1 MIKDRQ
7 KEILMAFDGITTNC
21 IMQELKQMLVGQ
33 RISKIAQPE
42 REELLF
48 TFKGV
53 TTKNNR
59 LLISANAS
67 LPFLYMTQT
76 NKTSPMTAPN
86 FCMLLRKYIGNGRI
100 TDVTQ
105 PSMERV
111 ICFTIEHLDEMGDP
125 AVKYLY
131 VEIMGKHSN
140 IIFCDDKHMIID
152 SIKHV
157 SGQMSSIREVLPGRS
172 YFIPAQ
178 EGRINPWDITQEQF
192 TDMILNKPCSITKA
206 IYTTL
211 IGFSPVIATEI
222 AYRAGL
228 DADLSTAALF
238 QEDAIR
244 LYEQIKTILQALN
257 QQAFSYH
264 IYYDPITGAPK
275 EFSPLPLSIY
285 SDMECREYDSM
296 SEVLESFY
304 AERNKHTVIH
314 QKSTDLRKI
323 VSVHLERD
331 RKKYQLQKK
340 QLADT
345 EKKDKYRIYGEM
357 LHTYGYSATP
367 GAKSMEVTNYY
378 TNEPLTIPLD
388 PTLDAMDNAK
398 KYFDKYAKLKRTS
411 DALSSYIVETEN
423 EIHHLESIE
432 TSLAIAETEGDLAA
446 IKEELQ
452 EFGFIKKHYGK
463 KKNRIPKS
471 QPLHF
476 IDDNGFHIYV
486 GKNNYQNDQLTFK
499 FATGND
505 WWFHAKQMTGSHVI
519 VKAENQ
525 ELPDSTYEYAA
536 ALAAY
541 YSSGREN
548 EKVEIDYLQKK
559 NVKKPNGSAPGFV
572 VYYTNYSLVA
582 TPSLAHVTLISDK

>member
-1 MIKDRQ
+1 
-7 KEILMAFDGITTNC
+7 MAFDGITTNC
-21 IMQELKQMLVGQ
+21 IMQELNHLLAGQ

-48 TFKGV
+48 TFKALNEGS
-53 TTKNNR
+53 NR

-67 LPFLYMTQT
+67 LPFLYMTKE
-76 NKTSPMTAPN
+76 NKTSPLNAPN

-100 TDVTQ
+100 SAISQ

-111 ICFTIEHLDEMGDP
+111 LCFTIEHMDEMGDP

-140 IIFCDDKHMIID
+140 IIFCDKDGQIID

-157 SGQMSSIREVLPGRS
+157 SGQMSSIREVLPGRP

-178 EGRINPWDITQEQF
+178 QDRFDPWQIAKEQF
-192 TDMILNKPCSITKA
+192 VEQILKKPCSVAKA
-206 IYTTL
+206 IYTSL
-211 IGFSPVIATEI
+211 VGFSPIIATEL
-222 AYRAGL
+222 AYRSGL
-228 DADLSTAALF
+228 DADDSTAALT
-238 QEDAIR
+238 QADVER
-244 LYEQIKTILQALN
+244 LYDVFRSLLQDLSDGN
-257 QQAFSYH
+257 FSYG
-264 IYYDPITGAPK
+264 IYYDPVTGAPK
-275 EFSPLPLSIY
+275 EFAPIPLTIY
-285 SDMECREYDSM
+285 SNMEYKTFSSI
-296 SEVLESFY
+296 SEVLEAFY
-304 AERNKHTVIH
+304 AQRNKHTVIH

-323 VSVHLERD
+323 VSIHLERD
-331 RKKYQLQKK
+331 RKKYLLQKK

-357 LHTYGYSATP
+357 LHTYGYAASP
-367 GAKSMEVTNYY
+367 GDKSIEVTNYY
-378 TNEPLTIPLD
+378 TNEPFVIPLD
-388 PTLDAMDNAK
+388 PTLDAMENAK
-398 KYFDKYAKLKRTS
+398 KYFDKYAKLKRTGN
-411 DALSSYIVETEN
+411 ALSSYILETEN
-423 EIHHLESIE
+423 EIKHLESIE
-432 TSLAIAETEGDLAA
+432 TSLSIAETEGDLAA

-452 EFGFIKKHYGK
+452 EYGFIKKHSGK
-463 KKNRIPKS
+463 KTNRISKS

-476 IDDNGFHIYV
+476 VDDNGFHIYV

-519 VKAENQ
+519 VKSENK

-541 YSSGREN
+541 YSSGRDN

-582 TPSLAHVTLISDK
+582 TPSLAHVTLVSDK

>member
-1 MIKDRQ
+1 
-7 KEILMAFDGITTNC
+7 MAFDGITTNC
-21 IMQELKQMLVGQ
+21 IMQELNHLLAGQ

-48 TFKGV
+48 TFKALNEGS
-53 TTKNNR
+53 NR

-67 LPFLYMTQT
+67 LPFLYMTKE
-76 NKTSPMTAPN
+76 NKTSPLNAPN

-100 TDVTQ
+100 SAISQ

-111 ICFTIEHLDEMGDP
+111 LCFTIEHLDEMGDP

-140 IIFCDDKHMIID
+140 IIFCDKDGQIID

-157 SGQMSSIREVLPGRS
+157 SGQMSSIREVLPGRP

-178 EGRINPWDITQEQF
+178 QDRFDPWQIAKEQF
-192 TDMILNKPCSITKA
+192 VEQILKKPCSVTKA
-206 IYTTL
+206 IYTSL
-211 IGFSPVIATEI
+211 VGFSPIIATEL
-222 AYRAGL
+222 AYRSGL
-228 DADLSTAALF
+228 DADDSTAALT
-238 QEDAIR
+238 QADVER
-244 LYEQIKTILQALN
+244 LYDVFRSLLQDLSDGN
-257 QQAFSYH
+257 FSYG
-264 IYYDPITGAPK
+264 IYYDPVTGAPK
-275 EFSPLPLSIY
+275 EFAPIPLTIY
-285 SDMECREYDSM
+285 SDMEYKKFSSI
-296 SEVLESFY
+296 SEVLEAFY
-304 AERNKHTVIH
+304 AQRNKHTVIH

-323 VSVHLERD
+323 VSIHLERD
-331 RKKYQLQKK
+331 RKKYLLQKK

-357 LHTYGYSATP
+357 LHTYGYAASP
-367 GAKSMEVTNYY
+367 GDKSIEVTNYY
-378 TNEPLTIPLD
+378 TNEPFVIPLD
-388 PTLDAMDNAK
+388 PTLDAMENAK
-398 KYFDKYAKLKRTS
+398 KYFDKYAKLKRTGN
-411 DALSSYIVETEN
+411 ALSSYILETEN
-423 EIHHLESIE
+423 EIKHLESIE
-432 TSLAIAETEGDLAA
+432 TSLSIAETEGDLAA

-452 EFGFIKKHYGK
+452 EYGFIKKHSGK
-463 KKNRIPKS
+463 KTNRISKS

-476 IDDNGFHIYV
+476 VDDNGFHIYV

-519 VKAENQ
+519 VKSENK

-541 YSSGREN
+541 YSSGRDN

-582 TPSLAHVTLISDK
+582 TPSLAHVTLVSDK

>member
-1 MIKDRQ
+1 
-7 KEILMAFDGITTNC
+7 MAFDGITTNC
-21 IMQELKQMLVGQ
+21 IMQELNHLLAGQ

-48 TFKGV
+48 TFKAVNEGS
-53 TTKNNR
+53 NR

-67 LPFLYMTQT
+67 LPFLYMTKE
-76 NKTSPMTAPN
+76 NKTSPLNAPN

-100 TDVTQ
+100 SAISQ

-111 ICFTIEHLDEMGDP
+111 LCFTIEHLDEMGDP

-140 IIFCDDKHMIID
+140 IIFCDKDGQIID
-152 SIKHV
+152 SVKHV
-157 SGQMSSIREVLPGRS
+157 SGQMSSIREVLPGRP

-178 EGRINPWDITQEQF
+178 QDRFDPWQIAKEQF
-192 TDMILNKPCSITKA
+192 VEQILKKPCSVAKA
-206 IYTTL
+206 IYTSL
-211 IGFSPVIATEI
+211 VGFSPIIATEL
-222 AYRAGL
+222 AYRSGL
-228 DADLSTAALF
+228 DADDSTAALT
-238 QEDAIR
+238 QADVER
-244 LYEQIKTILQALN
+244 LYDVFRSLLQDLSDGN
-257 QQAFSYH
+257 FSYG
-264 IYYDPITGAPK
+264 IYYDPVTGAPK
-275 EFSPLPLSIY
+275 EFAPIPLTIY
-285 SDMECREYDSM
+285 SDMEYKTFSSI
-296 SEVLESFY
+296 SEVLEAFY
-304 AERNKHTVIH
+304 AQRNKHTVIH

-323 VSVHLERD
+323 VSIHLERD
-331 RKKYQLQKK
+331 RKKYLLQKK

-357 LHTYGYSATP
+357 LHTYGYAASP
-367 GAKSMEVTNYY
+367 GDKSIEVTNYY
-378 TNEPLTIPLD
+378 TNEPFVIPLD
-388 PTLDAMDNAK
+388 PTLDAMENAK
-398 KYFDKYAKLKRTS
+398 KYFDKYAKLKRTGN
-411 DALSSYIVETEN
+411 ALSSYILETEN
-423 EIHHLESIE
+423 EIKHLESIE
-432 TSLAIAETEGDLAA
+432 TSLSIAETEGDLAA

-452 EFGFIKKHYGK
+452 EYGFIKKHSGK
-463 KKNRIPKS
+463 KTNRISKS

-476 IDDNGFHIYV
+476 VDDNGFHIYV

-519 VKAENQ
+519 VKSENK

-541 YSSGREN
+541 YSSGRDN

-582 TPSLAHVTLISDK
+582 TPSLAHVTLVSDK

>member
-1 MIKDRQ
+1 
-7 KEILMAFDGITTNC
+7 MAFDGITTNC
-21 IMQELKQMLVGQ
+21 IMLELNHLLAGQ

-48 TFKGV
+48 TFKALNEGS
-53 TTKNNR
+53 NR

-67 LPFLYMTQT
+67 LPFLYMTKE
-76 NKTSPMTAPN
+76 NKTSPLNAPN

-100 TDVTQ
+100 SAISQ

-111 ICFTIEHLDEMGDP
+111 LCFTIEHLDEMGDP

-140 IIFCDDKHMIID
+140 IIFCDKDGQIID

-157 SGQMSSIREVLPGRS
+157 SGQMSSIREVLPGRP

-178 EGRINPWDITQEQF
+178 QDRFDPWQIAKEQF
-192 TDMILNKPCSITKA
+192 VEQILKKPCSVAKA
-206 IYTTL
+206 IYTSL
-211 IGFSPVIATEI
+211 VGFSPIIATEL
-222 AYRAGL
+222 AYRSGL
-228 DADLSTAALF
+228 DADDSTAALT
-238 QEDAIR
+238 QADVER
-244 LYEQIKTILQALN
+244 LYDVFRSLLQDLSDGN
-257 QQAFSYH
+257 FSYG
-264 IYYDPITGAPK
+264 IYYDPVTGAPK
-275 EFSPLPLSIY
+275 EFAPIPLTIY
-285 SDMECREYDSM
+285 SDMEYKTFSSI
-296 SEVLESFY
+296 SEVLEAFY
-304 AERNKHTVIH
+304 AQRNKHTVIH

-323 VSVHLERD
+323 VSIHLERD
-331 RKKYQLQKK
+331 RKKYLLQKK

-357 LHTYGYSATP
+357 LHTYGYAASP
-367 GAKSMEVTNYY
+367 GDKSIEVTNYY
-378 TNEPLTIPLD
+378 TNEPFVIPLD
-388 PTLDAMDNAK
+388 PTLDAMENAK
-398 KYFDKYAKLKRTS
+398 KYFDKYAKLKRTGN
-411 DALSSYIVETEN
+411 ALSSYILETEN
-423 EIHHLESIE
+423 EIKHLESIE
-432 TSLAIAETEGDLAA
+432 TSLSIAETEGDLAA

-452 EFGFIKKHYGK
+452 EYGFIKKHSGK
-463 KKNRIPKS
+463 KTNRISKS

-476 IDDNGFHIYV
+476 VDDNGFHIYV

-505 WWFHAKQMTGSHVI
+505 WWFHVKQMTGSHVI
-519 VKAENQ
+519 VKSENK

-541 YSSGREN
+541 YSSGRDN

-582 TPSLAHVTLISDK
+582 TPSLAHVTLVSDK

>member
-1 MIKDRQ
+1 
-7 KEILMAFDGITTNC
+7 MAFDGITTNC
-21 IMQELKQMLVGQ
+21 IMQELNHLLAGQ

-48 TFKGV
+48 TFKALNEGS
-53 TTKNNR
+53 NR

-67 LPFLYMTQT
+67 LPFLYMTKE
-76 NKTSPMTAPN
+76 NKTSPLNAPN

-100 TDVTQ
+100 SAISQ

-111 ICFTIEHLDEMGDP
+111 LCFTIEHLDEMGDP

-140 IIFCDDKHMIID
+140 IIFCDKDGQIID

-157 SGQMSSIREVLPGRS
+157 SGQMSSIREVLPGRP

-178 EGRINPWDITQEQF
+178 QDRFDPWQIAKEQF
-192 TDMILNKPCSITKA
+192 VEQILKKPCSVAKA
-206 IYTTL
+206 IYTSL
-211 IGFSPVIATEI
+211 VGFSPIIATEL
-222 AYRAGL
+222 AYRSGL
-228 DADLSTAALF
+228 DADDSTAALT
-238 QEDAIR
+238 QADVER
-244 LYEQIKTILQALN
+244 LYDVFRSLLQDLSDGN
-257 QQAFSYH
+257 FSYG
-264 IYYDPITGAPK
+264 IYYDPVTGAPK
-275 EFSPLPLSIY
+275 EFAPIPLTIY
-285 SDMECREYDSM
+285 SDMEYKKFSSI
-296 SEVLESFY
+296 SEVLEAFY
-304 AERNKHTVIH
+304 AQRNKHTVIH

-323 VSVHLERD
+323 VSIHLERD
-331 RKKYQLQKK
+331 RKKYLLQKK

-357 LHTYGYSATP
+357 LHTYGYAASP
-367 GAKSMEVTNYY
+367 GDKSIEVTNYY
-378 TNEPLTIPLD
+378 TNEPFVIPLD
-388 PTLDAMDNAK
+388 PTLDAMENAK
-398 KYFDKYAKLKRTS
+398 KYFDKYAKLKRTGN
-411 DALSSYIVETEN
+411 ALSSYILETEN
-423 EIHHLESIE
+423 EIKHLESIE
-432 TSLAIAETEGDLAA
+432 TSLSIAETEGDLAA

-452 EFGFIKKHYGK
+452 EYGFIKKHSGK
-463 KKNRIPKS
+463 KTNRISKS

-476 IDDNGFHIYV
+476 VDDNGFHIYV

-519 VKAENQ
+519 VKSENK

-541 YSSGREN
+541 YSSGRDN

-582 TPSLAHVTLISDK
+582 TPSLAHVTLVSDK

>member
-1 MIKDRQ
+1 
-7 KEILMAFDGITTNC
+7 MALDGFTVAAIVR
-21 IMQELKQMLVGQ
+21 ELKHTIENG

-48 TFKGV
+48 TFKALNEGS
-53 TTKNNR
+53 NR

-67 LPFLYMTQT
+67 LPFLYMTKE
-76 NKTSPMTAPN
+76 NKTSPLNAPN

-100 TDVTQ
+100 SAISQ

-111 ICFTIEHLDEMGDP
+111 LCFTIEHLDEMGDP

-140 IIFCDDKHMIID
+140 IIFCDKDGQIID

-157 SGQMSSIREVLPGRS
+157 SGQMSSIREVLPGRP

-178 EGRINPWDITQEQF
+178 QDRFDPWQIAKEQF
-192 TDMILNKPCSITKA
+192 VEQILKKPCSVAKA
-206 IYTTL
+206 IYTSL
-211 IGFSPVIATEI
+211 VGFSPIIATEL
-222 AYRAGL
+222 AYRSGL
-228 DADLSTAALF
+228 DADDSTAALT
-238 QEDAIR
+238 QADVER
-244 LYEQIKTILQALN
+244 LYDVFRSLLQDLSDGN
-257 QQAFSYH
+257 FSYG
-264 IYYDPITGAPK
+264 IYYDPVTGAPK
-275 EFSPLPLSIY
+275 EFAPIPLTIY
-285 SDMECREYDSM
+285 SDMEYKTFSSI
-296 SEVLESFY
+296 SEVLEAFY
-304 AERNKHTVIH
+304 AQRNKHTVIH

-323 VSVHLERD
+323 VSIHLERD
-331 RKKYQLQKK
+331 RKKYLLQKK

-357 LHTYGYSATP
+357 LHTYGYAASP
-367 GAKSMEVTNYY
+367 GDKSIEVTNYY
-378 TNEPLTIPLD
+378 TNEPFVIPLD
-388 PTLDAMDNAK
+388 PTLDAMENAK
-398 KYFDKYAKLKRTS
+398 KYFDKYAKLKRTGN
-411 DALSSYIVETEN
+411 ALSSYILETEN
-423 EIHHLESIE
+423 EIKHLESIE
-432 TSLAIAETEGDLAA
+432 TSLSIAETEGDLAA

-452 EFGFIKKHYGK
+452 EYGFIKKHSGK
-463 KKNRIPKS
+463 KTNRISKS

-476 IDDNGFHIYV
+476 VDDNGFHIYV

-519 VKAENQ
+519 VKSENK

-541 YSSGREN
+541 YSSGRDN

-582 TPSLAHVTLISDK
+582 TPSLAHVTLVSDK

>member
-1 MIKDRQ
+1 
-7 KEILMAFDGITTNC
+7 MAFDGITTNC
-21 IMQELKQMLVGQ
+21 IMQELNHLLAGQ

-48 TFKGV
+48 TFKALNEGS
-53 TTKNNR
+53 NR

-67 LPFLYMTQT
+67 LPFLYMTKE
-76 NKTSPMTAPN
+76 NKTSPLNAPN

-100 TDVTQ
+100 SAISQ

-111 ICFTIEHLDEMGDP
+111 LCFTIEHLDEMGDP

-140 IIFCDDKHMIID
+140 IIFCDKDGQIID

-157 SGQMSSIREVLPGRS
+157 SGQMSSIREVLPGRP

-178 EGRINPWDITQEQF
+178 QDRFDPWQIAKEQF
-192 TDMILNKPCSITKA
+192 VEQILKKPCSVTKA
-206 IYTTL
+206 IYTSL
-211 IGFSPVIATEI
+211 VGFSPIIATEL
-222 AYRAGL
+222 AYRSGL
-228 DADLSTAALF
+228 DADDSTAALA
-238 QEDAIR
+238 QADVER
-244 LYEQIKTILQALN
+244 LYDVFRSLLQDLSDGN
-257 QQAFSYH
+257 FSYG
-264 IYYDPITGAPK
+264 IYYDPVTGAPK
-275 EFSPLPLSIY
+275 EFAPIPLTIY
-285 SDMECREYDSM
+285 SDMEYKTFSSI
-296 SEVLESFY
+296 SEVLEAFY
-304 AERNKHTVIH
+304 AQRNKHTVIH

-323 VSVHLERD
+323 VSIHLERD
-331 RKKYQLQKK
+331 RKKYLLQKK

-357 LHTYGYSATP
+357 LHTYGYAASP
-367 GAKSMEVTNYY
+367 GDKSIEVTNYY
-378 TNEPLTIPLD
+378 TNKPFVIPLD
-388 PTLDAMDNAK
+388 PTLDAMENAK
-398 KYFDKYAKLKRTS
+398 KYFDKYAKLKRTG
-411 DALSSYIVETEN
+411 DALSSYILETEN
-423 EIHHLESIE
+423 EIKHLESIE
-432 TSLAIAETEGDLAA
+432 TSLSIAETEGDLAA

-452 EFGFIKKHYGK
+452 EYGFIKKHSGK
-463 KKNRIPKS
+463 KTNRISKS

-476 IDDNGFHIYV
+476 VDDNGFHIYV

-519 VKAENQ
+519 VKSENK

-541 YSSGREN
+541 YSSGKDN

-582 TPSLAHVTLISDK
+582 TPSLAHVTLVSDK

>member
-1 MIKDRQ
+1 
-7 KEILMAFDGITTNC
+7 MAFDGITTNC
-21 IMQELKQMLVGQ
+21 IMQELNHLLAGQ

-48 TFKGV
+48 TFKALNEGS
-53 TTKNNR
+53 NR

-67 LPFLYMTQT
+67 LPFLYMTKE
-76 NKTSPMTAPN
+76 NKTSPLNAPN

-100 TDVTQ
+100 SAISQ

-111 ICFTIEHLDEMGDP
+111 LCFTIEHLDEMGDP

-140 IIFCDDKHMIID
+140 IIFCDKDGQIID

-157 SGQMSSIREVLPGRS
+157 SGQMSSIREVLPGRP

-178 EGRINPWDITQEQF
+178 QDRFDPWQIAKEQF
-192 TDMILNKPCSITKA
+192 VEQILKKPCSVAKA
-206 IYTTL
+206 IYTSL
-211 IGFSPVIATEI
+211 VGFSPIIATEL
-222 AYRAGL
+222 AYRSGL
-228 DADLSTAALF
+228 DADDSTAALT
-238 QEDAIR
+238 QADVER
-244 LYEQIKTILQALN
+244 LYDVFRSLLQDLSDGN
-257 QQAFSYH
+257 FSYG
-264 IYYDPITGAPK
+264 IYYDPVTGAPK
-275 EFSPLPLSIY
+275 EFAPIPLTIY
-285 SDMECREYDSM
+285 SDMEYKTFSSI
-296 SEVLESFY
+296 SEVLEAFY
-304 AERNKHTVIH
+304 AQRNKHTVIH

-323 VSVHLERD
+323 VSIHLERD
-331 RKKYQLQKK
+331 RKKYLLQKK

-357 LHTYGYSATP
+357 LHTYGYAASP
-367 GAKSMEVTNYY
+367 GDKSIEVTNYY
-378 TNEPLTIPLD
+378 TNEPFVIPLD
-388 PTLDAMDNAK
+388 PTLDAMENAK
-398 KYFDKYAKLKRTS
+398 KYFDKYAKLKRTGN
-411 DALSSYIVETEN
+411 ALSSYILETEN
-423 EIHHLESIE
+423 EIKHLESIE
-432 TSLAIAETEGDLAA
+432 TSLSIAETEGDLAA

-452 EFGFIKKHYGK
+452 EYGFIKKHSGK
-463 KKNRIPKS
+463 KTNRISKS

-476 IDDNGFHIYV
+476 VDDNGFHIYV

-519 VKAENQ
+519 VKSENK

-541 YSSGREN
+541 YSSGRDN

-572 VYYTNYSLVA
+572 VYYTN
-582 TPSLAHVTLISDK
+582 

>member
-1 MIKDRQ
+1 
-7 KEILMAFDGITTNC
+7 MAFDGITTNC
-21 IMQELKQMLVGQ
+21 IMQELNHLLAGQ

-48 TFKGV
+48 TFKALNEGS
-53 TTKNNR
+53 NR

-67 LPFLYMTQT
+67 LPFLYMTKE
-76 NKTSPMTAPN
+76 NKTSPLNAPN

-100 TDVTQ
+100 SAISQ

-111 ICFTIEHLDEMGDP
+111 LCFTIEHLDEMGDP

-140 IIFCDDKHMIID
+140 IIFCDKDGQIID

-157 SGQMSSIREVLPGRS
+157 SGQMSSIREVLPGRP

-178 EGRINPWDITQEQF
+178 QDRFDPWQIAKEQF
-192 TDMILNKPCSITKA
+192 VEQILKKPCSVTKA
-206 IYTTL
+206 IYTSL
-211 IGFSPVIATEI
+211 VGFSPIIATEL
-222 AYRAGL
+222 AYRSGL
-228 DADLSTAALF
+228 DADDSTAALA
-238 QEDAIR
+238 QADVER
-244 LYEQIKTILQALN
+244 LYDVFRSLLQDLSDGN
-257 QQAFSYH
+257 FSYG
-264 IYYDPITGAPK
+264 IYYDPVTGAPK
-275 EFSPLPLSIY
+275 EFAPIPLTIY
-285 SDMECREYDSM
+285 SDMEYKTFSSM
-296 SEVLESFY
+296 SEVLEAFY
-304 AERNKHTVIH
+304 AQRNKHTVIH

-323 VSVHLERD
+323 VSIHLERD
-331 RKKYQLQKK
+331 RKKYLLQKK

-357 LHTYGYSATP
+357 LHTYGYAASP
-367 GAKSMEVTNYY
+367 GDKSIEVTNYY
-378 TNEPLTIPLD
+378 TNKPFVIPLD
-388 PTLDAMDNAK
+388 PTLDAMENAK
-398 KYFDKYAKLKRTS
+398 KYFDKYAKLKRTG
-411 DALSSYIVETEN
+411 DALSSYILETEN
-423 EIHHLESIE
+423 EIKHLESIE
-432 TSLAIAETEGDLAA
+432 TSLSIAETEGDLAA

-452 EFGFIKKHYGK
+452 EYGFIKKHSGK
-463 KKNRIPKS
+463 KTNRISKS

-476 IDDNGFHIYV
+476 VDDNGFHIYV

-519 VKAENQ
+519 VKSENK

-541 YSSGREN
+541 YSSGKDN

-582 TPSLAHVTLISDK
+582 TPSLAHVTLVSDK

>member
-1 MIKDRQ
+1 
-7 KEILMAFDGITTNC
+7 MAFDGITTNC
-21 IMQELKQMLVGQ
+21 IMQELNHLLAGQ

-48 TFKGV
+48 TFKALNEGS
-53 TTKNNR
+53 NR

-67 LPFLYMTQT
+67 LPFLYMTKE
-76 NKTSPMTAPN
+76 NKTSPLNAPN

-100 TDVTQ
+100 SAISQ

-111 ICFTIEHLDEMGDP
+111 LCFTIEHLDEMGDP

-140 IIFCDDKHMIID
+140 IIFCDKDGQIID

-157 SGQMSSIREVLPGRS
+157 SGQMSSIREVLPGRP

-178 EGRINPWDITQEQF
+178 QDRFDPWQIAKEQF
-192 TDMILNKPCSITKA
+192 VEQILKKPCSVAKA
-206 IYTTL
+206 IYTSL
-211 IGFSPVIATEI
+211 VGFSPIIATEL
-222 AYRAGL
+222 AYRSGL
-228 DADLSTAALF
+228 DADDSTAALT
-238 QEDAIR
+238 QADVER
-244 LYEQIKTILQALN
+244 LYDVFRSLLQDLSDGN
-257 QQAFSYH
+257 FSYG
-264 IYYDPITGAPK
+264 IYYDPVTGAPK
-275 EFSPLPLSIY
+275 EFAPIPLTIY
-285 SDMECREYDSM
+285 SDMEYKTFSSI
-296 SEVLESFY
+296 SEVLEAFY
-304 AERNKHTVIH
+304 AQRNKHTVIH

-323 VSVHLERD
+323 VSIHLERD
-331 RKKYQLQKK
+331 RKKYLLQKK

-357 LHTYGYSATP
+357 LHTYGYAASP
-367 GAKSMEVTNYY
+367 GDKSIEVTNYY
-378 TNEPLTIPLD
+378 TNEPFVIPLD
-388 PTLDAMDNAK
+388 PTLDAMENAK
-398 KYFDKYAKLKRTS
+398 KYFDKYAKLKRTGN
-411 DALSSYIVETEN
+411 ALSSYILETEN
-423 EIHHLESIE
+423 EIKHLESIE
-432 TSLAIAETEGDLAA
+432 TSLSIAETEGDLTA

-452 EFGFIKKHYGK
+452 EYGFIKKHSGK
-463 KKNRIPKS
+463 KTNRISKS

-476 IDDNGFHIYV
+476 VDDNGFHIYV

-519 VKAENQ
+519 VKSENK

-541 YSSGREN
+541 YSSGRDN

-582 TPSLAHVTLISDK
+582 TPSLAHVTLVSDK

>member
-1 MIKDRQ
+1 
-7 KEILMAFDGITTNC
+7 MAFDGITTNC
-21 IMQELKQMLVGQ
+21 IMQELNHLLAGQ
-33 RISKIAQPE
+33 SISKIAQPE

-48 TFKGV
+48 TFKALNEGS
-53 TTKNNR
+53 NR

-67 LPFLYMTQT
+67 LPFLYMTKE
-76 NKTSPMTAPN
+76 NKTSPLNAPN

-100 TDVTQ
+100 SAISQ

-111 ICFTIEHLDEMGDP
+111 LCFTIEHLDEMGDP

-140 IIFCDDKHMIID
+140 IIFCDKDGQIID

-157 SGQMSSIREVLPGRS
+157 SGQMSSIREVLPGRP

-178 EGRINPWDITQEQF
+178 QDRFDPWQIAKEQF
-192 TDMILNKPCSITKA
+192 VEQILKKPCSVAKA
-206 IYTTL
+206 IYTSL
-211 IGFSPVIATEI
+211 VGFSPIIATEL
-222 AYRAGL
+222 AYRSGL
-228 DADLSTAALF
+228 DADDSTAALT
-238 QEDAIR
+238 QADVER
-244 LYEQIKTILQALN
+244 LYDVFRSLLQDLSDGN
-257 QQAFSYH
+257 FSYG
-264 IYYDPITGAPK
+264 IYYDPVTGAPK
-275 EFSPLPLSIY
+275 EFAPIPLTIY
-285 SDMECREYDSM
+285 SDMEYKTFSSI
-296 SEVLESFY
+296 SEVLEAFY
-304 AERNKHTVIH
+304 AQRNKHTVIH

-323 VSVHLERD
+323 VSIHLERD
-331 RKKYQLQKK
+331 RKKYLLQKK

-357 LHTYGYSATP
+357 LHTYGYAASP
-367 GAKSMEVTNYY
+367 GDKSIEVTNYY
-378 TNEPLTIPLD
+378 TNEPFVIPLD
-388 PTLDAMDNAK
+388 PTLDAMENAK
-398 KYFDKYAKLKRTS
+398 KYFDKYAKLKRTGE
-411 DALSSYIVETEN
+411 ALSSYILETEN
-423 EIHHLESIE
+423 EIKHLESIE
-432 TSLAIAETEGDLAA
+432 TSLSIAETEGDLAA

-452 EFGFIKKHYGK
+452 EYGFIKKHSGK
-463 KKNRIPKS
+463 KTNRISKS

-476 IDDNGFHIYV
+476 VDDNGFHIYV

-519 VKAENQ
+519 VKSENK

-541 YSSGREN
+541 YSSGRDN

-582 TPSLAHVTLISDK
+582 TPSLAHVTLVSDK

>member
-1 MIKDRQ
+1 
-7 KEILMAFDGITTNC
+7 MAFDGITTNC
-21 IMQELKQMLVGQ
+21 IMQELNHLLAGQ

-48 TFKGV
+48 TFKALNEGS
-53 TTKNNR
+53 NR

-67 LPFLYMTQT
+67 LPFLYMTKE
-76 NKTSPMTAPN
+76 NKTSPLNAPN

-100 TDVTQ
+100 NAISQ

-111 ICFTIEHLDEMGDP
+111 LCFTIEHLDEMGDP

-140 IIFCDDKHMIID
+140 IIFCDKDGQIID

-157 SGQMSSIREVLPGRS
+157 SGQMSSIREVLPGRP

-178 EGRINPWDITQEQF
+178 QDRFDPWQIAKEQF
-192 TDMILNKPCSITKA
+192 VEQILKKPCSVAKA
-206 IYTTL
+206 IYTSL
-211 IGFSPVIATEI
+211 VGFSPIIATEL
-222 AYRAGL
+222 AYRSGL
-228 DADLSTAALF
+228 DADDSTAALT
-238 QEDAIR
+238 QADVER
-244 LYEQIKTILQALN
+244 LYDVFRSLLQDLSDGN
-257 QQAFSYH
+257 FSYG
-264 IYYDPITGAPK
+264 IYYDPVTGAPK
-275 EFSPLPLSIY
+275 EFAPIPLTIY
-285 SDMECREYDSM
+285 SDMEYKTFSSI
-296 SEVLESFY
+296 SEVLEAFY
-304 AERNKHTVIH
+304 AQRNKHTVIH

-323 VSVHLERD
+323 VSIHLERD
-331 RKKYQLQKK
+331 RKKYLLQKK

-357 LHTYGYSATP
+357 LHTYGYAASP
-367 GAKSMEVTNYY
+367 GDKSIEVTNYY
-378 TNEPLTIPLD
+378 TNEPFVIPLD
-388 PTLDAMDNAK
+388 PTLDAMENAK
-398 KYFDKYAKLKRTS
+398 KYFDKYAKLKRTGN
-411 DALSSYIVETEN
+411 ALSSYILETEN
-423 EIHHLESIE
+423 EIKHLESIE
-432 TSLAIAETEGDLAA
+432 TSLSIAETEGDLAA

-452 EFGFIKKHYGK
+452 EYGFIKKHSGK
-463 KKNRIPKS
+463 KTNRISKS

-476 IDDNGFHIYV
+476 VDDNGFHIYV

-519 VKAENQ
+519 VKSENK

-541 YSSGREN
+541 YSSGRDN

-582 TPSLAHVTLISDK
+582 TPSLAHVTLVSDK

>member
-1 MIKDRQ
+1 
-7 KEILMAFDGITTNC
+7 MAFDGITTNC
-21 IMQELKQMLVGQ
+21 IMQELNHLLAGQ

-48 TFKGV
+48 TFKALNEGS
-53 TTKNNR
+53 NR

-67 LPFLYMTQT
+67 LPFLYMTKE
-76 NKTSPMTAPN
+76 NKTSPLNAPN

-100 TDVTQ
+100 SAISQ

-111 ICFTIEHLDEMGDP
+111 LCFTIEHLDEMGDP

-140 IIFCDDKHMIID
+140 IIFCDKDGQIID

-157 SGQMSSIREVLPGRS
+157 SGQMSSIREVLPGRP

-178 EGRINPWDITQEQF
+178 QDRFDPWQIAKEQF
-192 TDMILNKPCSITKA
+192 VEQILKKPCSVTKA
-206 IYTTL
+206 IYTSL
-211 IGFSPVIATEI
+211 VGFSPIIATEL
-222 AYRAGL
+222 AYRSGL
-228 DADLSTAALF
+228 DADDSTAALT
-238 QEDAIR
+238 QADAER
-244 LYEQIKTILQALN
+244 LYDVFRSLLQDLSDGN
-257 QQAFSYH
+257 FSYG
-264 IYYDPITGAPK
+264 IYYDPVTGAPK
-275 EFSPLPLSIY
+275 EFAPIPLTIY
-285 SDMECREYDSM
+285 SDMEYKKFSSI
-296 SEVLESFY
+296 SEVLEAFY
-304 AERNKHTVIH
+304 AQRNKHTVIH

-323 VSVHLERD
+323 VSIHLERD
-331 RKKYQLQKK
+331 RKKYLLQKK

-357 LHTYGYSATP
+357 LHTYGYAASP
-367 GAKSMEVTNYY
+367 GDKSIEVTNYY
-378 TNEPLTIPLD
+378 TNEPFVIPLD
-388 PTLDAMDNAK
+388 PTLDAMENAK
-398 KYFDKYAKLKRTS
+398 KYFDKYAKLKRTGE
-411 DALSSYIVETEN
+411 ALSSYILETEN
-423 EIHHLESIE
+423 EIKHLESIE
-432 TSLAIAETEGDLAA
+432 TSLSIAETEGDLAA

-452 EFGFIKKHYGK
+452 EYGFIKKHSGK
-463 KKNRIPKS
+463 KTNRISKS

-476 IDDNGFHIYV
+476 VDDNGFHIYV

-505 WWFHAKQMTGSHVI
+505 WWFHVKQMTGSHVI
-519 VKAENQ
+519 VKSENK

-541 YSSGREN
+541 YSSGRDN

-582 TPSLAHVTLISDK
+582 TPSLAHVTLVSDK

>member
-1 MIKDRQ
+1 
-7 KEILMAFDGITTNC
+7 MAFDGITTNC
-21 IMQELKQMLVGQ
+21 IMQELNHLLAGQ

-48 TFKGV
+48 TFKALNEGS
-53 TTKNNR
+53 NR

-67 LPFLYMTQT
+67 LPFLYMTKE
-76 NKTSPMTAPN
+76 NKTSPLNAPN

-100 TDVTQ
+100 SAISQ

-111 ICFTIEHLDEMGDP
+111 LCFTIEHLDEMGDP

-140 IIFCDDKHMIID
+140 IIFCDKDGQIID
-152 SIKHV
+152 SVKHV
-157 SGQMSSIREVLPGRS
+157 SGQMSSIREVLPGRP

-178 EGRINPWDITQEQF
+178 QDRFDPWQIAKEQF
-192 TDMILNKPCSITKA
+192 VEQILKKPCSVAKA
-206 IYTTL
+206 IYTSL
-211 IGFSPVIATEI
+211 VGFSPIIATEL
-222 AYRAGL
+222 AYRSGL
-228 DADLSTAALF
+228 DADDSTAALT
-238 QEDAIR
+238 QADVER
-244 LYEQIKTILQALN
+244 LYDVFRSLLQDLSDGN
-257 QQAFSYH
+257 FSYG
-264 IYYDPITGAPK
+264 IYYDPVTGAPK
-275 EFSPLPLSIY
+275 EFAPIPLTIY
-285 SDMECREYDSM
+285 SDMEYKTFSSI
-296 SEVLESFY
+296 SEVLEAFY
-304 AERNKHTVIH
+304 AQRNKHTVIH

-323 VSVHLERD
+323 VSIHLERD
-331 RKKYQLQKK
+331 RKKYLLQKK

-345 EKKDKYRIYGEM
+345 EKKDKYRIYVEM
-357 LHTYGYSATP
+357 LHTYGYAASP
-367 GAKSMEVTNYY
+367 GDKSIEVTNYY
-378 TNEPLTIPLD
+378 TNEPFVIPLD
-388 PTLDAMDNAK
+388 PTLDAMENAK
-398 KYFDKYAKLKRTS
+398 KYFDKYAKLKRTGE
-411 DALSSYIVETEN
+411 ALSSYILETEN
-423 EIHHLESIE
+423 EIKHLESIE
-432 TSLAIAETEGDLAA
+432 TSLSIAETEGDLAA

-452 EFGFIKKHYGK
+452 EYGFIKKHSGK
-463 KKNRIPKS
+463 KTNRISKS

-476 IDDNGFHIYV
+476 VDDNGFHIYV

-505 WWFHAKQMTGSHVI
+505 WWFHVKQMTGSHVI
-519 VKAENQ
+519 VKSENK

-541 YSSGREN
+541 YSSGRDN

-582 TPSLAHVTLISDK
+582 TPSLAHVTLVSDK

>member
-1 MIKDRQ
+1 
-7 KEILMAFDGITTNC
+7 MAFDGITTNC
-21 IMQELKQMLVGQ
+21 IMQELNHLLAGQ

-48 TFKGV
+48 TFKAL
-53 TTKNNR
+53 NESSNR

-67 LPFLYMTQT
+67 LPFLYMTKE
-76 NKTSPMTAPN
+76 NKTSPLNAPN

-100 TDVTQ
+100 SAISQ

-111 ICFTIEHLDEMGDP
+111 LCFTIEHLDEMGDP

-140 IIFCDDKHMIID
+140 IIFCDKDGQIID

-157 SGQMSSIREVLPGRS
+157 SGQMSSIREVLPGRP

-178 EGRINPWDITQEQF
+178 QDRFDPWQIAKEKF
-192 TDMILNKPCSITKA
+192 VEEILKKPCSGTKA
-206 IYTTL
+206 IYTSL
-211 IGFSPVIATEI
+211 VGFSPIIATEL
-222 AYRAGL
+222 AYRSGL
-228 DADLSTAALF
+228 DADDSTAALT
-238 QEDAIR
+238 QADVER
-244 LYEQIKTILQALN
+244 LYDVFRSLLQDLSDGN
-257 QQAFSYH
+257 FSYG
-264 IYYDPITGAPK
+264 IYYDPVTGAPK
-275 EFSPLPLSIY
+275 EFAPIPLTIY
-285 SDMECREYDSM
+285 SDMEYKKFSSI
-296 SEVLESFY
+296 SEVLEAFY
-304 AERNKHTVIH
+304 AQRNKHTVIH

-323 VSVHLERD
+323 VSIHLERD
-331 RKKYQLQKK
+331 RKKYLLQKK

-357 LHTYGYSATP
+357 LHTYGYAASP
-367 GAKSMEVTNYY
+367 GDKSIEVTNYY
-378 TNEPLTIPLD
+378 TNEPFVIPLD
-388 PTLDAMDNAK
+388 PTLDAMENAK
-398 KYFDKYAKLKRTS
+398 KYFDKYAKLKRTGE
-411 DALSSYIVETEN
+411 ALSSYILETEN
-423 EIHHLESIE
+423 EIKHLESIE
-432 TSLAIAETEGDLAA
+432 TSLSIAETEGDLAA

-452 EFGFIKKHYGK
+452 EYGFIKKHSGK
-463 KKNRIPKS
+463 KTNRISKS

-476 IDDNGFHIYV
+476 VDDNGFHIYV

-519 VKAENQ
+519 VKSENK

-541 YSSGREN
+541 YSSGRDN

-582 TPSLAHVTLISDK
+582 TPSLAHVTLVSDK

>member
-1 MIKDRQ
+1 
-7 KEILMAFDGITTNC
+7 MAFDGITTNC
-21 IMQELKQMLVGQ
+21 IMQELNHLLAGQ

-48 TFKGV
+48 TFKALNEGS
-53 TTKNNR
+53 NR

-67 LPFLYMTQT
+67 LPFLYMTKE
-76 NKTSPMTAPN
+76 NKTSPLNAPN

-100 TDVTQ
+100 SAISQ

-111 ICFTIEHLDEMGDP
+111 LCFTIEHLDEMGDP

-140 IIFCDDKHMIID
+140 IIFCDKDGQIID

-157 SGQMSSIREVLPGRS
+157 SGQMSSIREVLPGRP

-178 EGRINPWDITQEQF
+178 QDRFDPWQIAKEQF
-192 TDMILNKPCSITKA
+192 VEQILKKPCSVTKA
-206 IYTTL
+206 IYTSL
-211 IGFSPVIATEI
+211 VGFSPFIATEL
-222 AYRAGL
+222 AYRSGL
-228 DADLSTAALF
+228 DADDSTAALT
-238 QEDAIR
+238 QADVER
-244 LYEQIKTILQALN
+244 LYDVFRSLLQDLSDGN
-257 QQAFSYH
+257 FSYG
-264 IYYDPITGAPK
+264 IYYDPVTGAPK
-275 EFSPLPLSIY
+275 EFAPIPLTIY
-285 SDMECREYDSM
+285 SDMEYKTFSSI
-296 SEVLESFY
+296 SEVLEAFY
-304 AERNKHTVIH
+304 AQRNKHTVIH

-323 VSVHLERD
+323 VSIHLERD
-331 RKKYQLQKK
+331 RKKYLLQKK

-357 LHTYGYSATP
+357 LHTYGYAASP
-367 GAKSMEVTNYY
+367 GDKSIEVTNYY
-378 TNEPLTIPLD
+378 TNEPFVIPLD
-388 PTLDAMDNAK
+388 PTLDAMENAK
-398 KYFDKYAKLKRTS
+398 KYFDKYAKLKRTGN
-411 DALSSYIVETEN
+411 ALSSYILETEN
-423 EIHHLESIE
+423 EIKHLESIE
-432 TSLAIAETEGDLAA
+432 TSLSIAETEGDLAA

-452 EFGFIKKHYGK
+452 EYGFIKKHSGK
-463 KKNRIPKS
+463 KTNRISKS

-476 IDDNGFHIYV
+476 VDDNGFHIYV

-519 VKAENQ
+519 VKSENK

-541 YSSGREN
+541 YSSGRDN

-582 TPSLAHVTLISDK
+582 TPSLAHVTLVNDK

>member
-1 MIKDRQ
+1 
-7 KEILMAFDGITTNC
+7 MAFDGITTNC
-21 IMQELKQMLVGQ
+21 IMQELNHLLAGQ

-48 TFKGV
+48 TFKALNEGS
-53 TTKNNR
+53 NR

-67 LPFLYMTQT
+67 LPFLYMTKE
-76 NKTSPMTAPN
+76 NKTSPLNAPN

-100 TDVTQ
+100 SAISQ

-111 ICFTIEHLDEMGDP
+111 LCFTIEHLDEMGDP

-140 IIFCDDKHMIID
+140 IIFCDKDGQIID

-157 SGQMSSIREVLPGRS
+157 SGQMSSIREVLPGRP

-178 EGRINPWDITQEQF
+178 QDRFDPWQIAKEQF
-192 TDMILNKPCSITKA
+192 VEQILKKPCSVAKA
-206 IYTTL
+206 IYTSL
-211 IGFSPVIATEI
+211 VGFSPIIATEL
-222 AYRAGL
+222 AYRSGL
-228 DADLSTAALF
+228 DADDSTAALT
-238 QEDAIR
+238 QADVER
-244 LYEQIKTILQALN
+244 LYDVFRSLLQDLSDGN
-257 QQAFSYH
+257 FSYG
-264 IYYDPITGAPK
+264 IYYDPVTGAPK
-275 EFSPLPLSIY
+275 EFAPIPLTIY
-285 SDMECREYDSM
+285 SDMEYKTFSSI
-296 SEVLESFY
+296 SEVLEAFY
-304 AERNKHTVIH
+304 AQRNKHTVIH

-323 VSVHLERD
+323 VSIHLERD
-331 RKKYQLQKK
+331 RKKYLLQKK

-357 LHTYGYSATP
+357 LHTYGYAASP
-367 GAKSMEVTNYY
+367 GDKSIEVTNYY
-378 TNEPLTIPLD
+378 TNEPFVIPLD
-388 PTLDAMDNAK
+388 PTLDAMENAK
-398 KYFDKYAKLKRTS
+398 KYFDKYAKLKRTGN
-411 DALSSYIVETEN
+411 ALSSYILETEN
-423 EIHHLESIE
+423 EIKHLESIE
-432 TSLAIAETEGDLAA
+432 TSLSIAETEGDLAA

-452 EFGFIKKHYGK
+452 EYGFIKKHSGK
-463 KKNRIPKS
+463 KTNRISKS

-476 IDDNGFHIYV
+476 VDDNGFHIYV

-519 VKAENQ
+519 VKSENK

-541 YSSGREN
+541 YSSGRDN

-559 NVKKPNGSAPGFV
+559 NVKKPNGGAPGFV

-582 TPSLAHVTLISDK
+582 TPSLAHVTLVSDK

>member
-1 MIKDRQ
+1 
-7 KEILMAFDGITTNC
+7 MAFDGITTNC
-21 IMQELKQMLVGQ
+21 IMQELNHLLAGQ

-48 TFKGV
+48 TFKALNEGS
-53 TTKNNR
+53 NR

-67 LPFLYMTQT
+67 LPFLYMTKE
-76 NKTSPMTAPN
+76 NKTSPLNAPN

-100 TDVTQ
+100 SAISQ

-111 ICFTIEHLDEMGDP
+111 LCFTIEHLDEMGDP

-140 IIFCDDKHMIID
+140 IIFCDKDGQIID

-157 SGQMSSIREVLPGRS
+157 SGQMSSIREVLPGRP

-178 EGRINPWDITQEQF
+178 QDRFDPWQIAKEQF
-192 TDMILNKPCSITKA
+192 VDQILKKPCSVTKA
-206 IYTTL
+206 IYTSL
-211 IGFSPVIATEI
+211 VGFSPIIATEL
-222 AYRAGL
+222 AYRSGL
-228 DADLSTAALF
+228 DADDSTAALA
-238 QEDAIR
+238 QADVER
-244 LYEQIKTILQALN
+244 LYDVFRSLLQDLSDGN
-257 QQAFSYH
+257 FSYG
-264 IYYDPITGAPK
+264 IYYDPVTGAPK
-275 EFSPLPLSIY
+275 EFAPIPLTIY
-285 SDMECREYDSM
+285 SDMEYKTFSSI
-296 SEVLESFY
+296 SEALEAFY
-304 AERNKHTVIH
+304 AQRNKHTVIH

-323 VSVHLERD
+323 VSIHLERD
-331 RKKYQLQKK
+331 RKKYLLQKK

-357 LHTYGYSATP
+357 LHTYGYAASP
-367 GAKSMEVTNYY
+367 GDKSIEVTNYY
-378 TNEPLTIPLD
+378 TNEPFVIPLD
-388 PTLDAMDNAK
+388 PTLDAMENAK
-398 KYFDKYAKLKRTS
+398 KYFDKYAKLKRTG
-411 DALSSYIVETEN
+411 DALSSYILETEN
-423 EIHHLESIE
+423 EIKHLESIE
-432 TSLAIAETEGDLAA
+432 TSLSIAETEGDLAA

-452 EFGFIKKHYGK
+452 EYGFIKKHSGK
-463 KKNRIPKS
+463 KTNRISKS

-476 IDDNGFHIYV
+476 VDDNGFHIYV

-519 VKAENQ
+519 VKSENK

-541 YSSGREN
+541 YSSGRDN

-582 TPSLAHVTLISDK
+582 TPSLAHVTLVSDK

>member
-1 MIKDRQ
+1 
-7 KEILMAFDGITTNC
+7 MAFDGITTNC
-21 IMQELKQMLVGQ
+21 IMQELNHLLAGQ

-48 TFKGV
+48 TFKALNEGS
-53 TTKNNR
+53 NR

-67 LPFLYMTQT
+67 LPFLYMTKE
-76 NKTSPMTAPN
+76 NKTSPLNAPN

-100 TDVTQ
+100 SAISQ

-111 ICFTIEHLDEMGDP
+111 LCFTIEHLDEMGDP

-140 IIFCDDKHMIID
+140 IIFCDKDGQIID

-157 SGQMSSIREVLPGRS
+157 SGQMSSIREVLPGRP

-178 EGRINPWDITQEQF
+178 QDRFDPWQIAKEQF
-192 TDMILNKPCSITKA
+192 VEQILKKPCSVAKA
-206 IYTTL
+206 IYTSL
-211 IGFSPVIATEI
+211 VGFSPIIATEL
-222 AYRAGL
+222 AYRSGL
-228 DADLSTAALF
+228 DADDSTAALT
-238 QEDAIR
+238 QADVER
-244 LYEQIKTILQALN
+244 LYDVFRSLLQDLSDGN
-257 QQAFSYH
+257 FSYG
-264 IYYDPITGAPK
+264 IYYDPVTGAPK
-275 EFSPLPLSIY
+275 EFAPIPLTIY
-285 SDMECREYDSM
+285 SDMEYKTFSSI
-296 SEVLESFY
+296 SEVLEAFY
-304 AERNKHTVIH
+304 AQRNKHTVIH

-323 VSVHLERD
+323 VSIHLERD
-331 RKKYQLQKK
+331 RKKYLLQKK

-357 LHTYGYSATP
+357 LHTYGYAASP
-367 GAKSMEVTNYY
+367 GDKSIEVTNYY
-378 TNEPLTIPLD
+378 TNEPFVIPLD
-388 PTLDAMDNAK
+388 PTLDAMENAK
-398 KYFDKYAKLKRTS
+398 KYFDKYAKLKRTGN
-411 DALSSYIVETEN
+411 ALSSYILETEN
-423 EIHHLESIE
+423 EIKHLESIE
-432 TSLAIAETEGDLAA
+432 TSLSIAETEGDLAA

-452 EFGFIKKHYGK
+452 EYGFIKKHSGK
-463 KKNRIPKS
+463 KTNRLSKS

-476 IDDNGFHIYV
+476 VDDNGFHIYV

-519 VKAENQ
+519 VKSENK

-541 YSSGREN
+541 YSSGRDN

-582 TPSLAHVTLISDK
+582 TPSLAHVTLVSDK

>member
-1 MIKDRQ
+1 
-7 KEILMAFDGITTNC
+7 MAFDGITTNC
-21 IMQELKQMLVGQ
+21 IMQELNHLLAGQ

-48 TFKGV
+48 TFKALNEGS
-53 TTKNNR
+53 NR

-67 LPFLYMTQT
+67 LPFLYMTKE
-76 NKTSPMTAPN
+76 NKTSPLNAPN

-100 TDVTQ
+100 SAISQ

-111 ICFTIEHLDEMGDP
+111 LCFTIEHLDEMGDP

-140 IIFCDDKHMIID
+140 IIFCDKDGQIID

-157 SGQMSSIREVLPGRS
+157 SGQMSSIREVLPGRP

-178 EGRINPWDITQEQF
+178 QDHFDPWQIAKEQF
-192 TDMILNKPCSITKA
+192 VEQILKKPCSVAKA
-206 IYTTL
+206 IYTSL
-211 IGFSPVIATEI
+211 VGFSPIIATEL
-222 AYRAGL
+222 AYRSGL
-228 DADLSTAALF
+228 DADDSTAALT
-238 QEDAIR
+238 QADVER
-244 LYEQIKTILQALN
+244 LYDVFRSLLQDLSDGN
-257 QQAFSYH
+257 FSYG
-264 IYYDPITGAPK
+264 IYYDPVTGAPK
-275 EFSPLPLSIY
+275 EFAPIPLTIY
-285 SDMECREYDSM
+285 SDMEYKTFSSI
-296 SEVLESFY
+296 SEVLEAFY
-304 AERNKHTVIH
+304 AQRNKHTVIH

-323 VSVHLERD
+323 VSIHLERD
-331 RKKYQLQKK
+331 RKKYLLQKK

-357 LHTYGYSATP
+357 LHTYGYAASP
-367 GAKSMEVTNYY
+367 GDKSIEVTNYY
-378 TNEPLTIPLD
+378 TNEPFVIPLD
-388 PTLDAMDNAK
+388 PTLDAMENAK
-398 KYFDKYAKLKRTS
+398 KYFDKYAKLKRTGN
-411 DALSSYIVETEN
+411 ALSSYILETEN
-423 EIHHLESIE
+423 EIKHLESIE
-432 TSLAIAETEGDLAA
+432 TSLSIAETEGDLAA
-446 IKEELQ
+446 IKKELQ
-452 EFGFIKKHYGK
+452 EYGFIKKHSGK
-463 KKNRIPKS
+463 KTNRISKS

-476 IDDNGFHIYV
+476 VDDNGFHIYV

-505 WWFHAKQMTGSHVI
+505 WWFHVKQMTGSHVI
-519 VKAENQ
+519 VKSENK

-541 YSSGREN
+541 YSSGRDN
-548 EKVEIDYLQKK
+548 EKVEIDYLQNK

-582 TPSLAHVTLISDK
+582 TPSLAHVTLVSDK

>member
-1 MIKDRQ
+1 
-7 KEILMAFDGITTNC
+7 MAFDGITTNC
-21 IMQELKQMLVGQ
+21 IMQELNHLLAGQ

-48 TFKGV
+48 TFKALNEGS
-53 TTKNNR
+53 NR

-67 LPFLYMTQT
+67 LPFLYMTKE
-76 NKTSPMTAPN
+76 NKTSPLNAPN

-100 TDVTQ
+100 SAISQ

-111 ICFTIEHLDEMGDP
+111 LCFTIEHLDEMGDP

-140 IIFCDDKHMIID
+140 IIFCDKDGQIID

-157 SGQMSSIREVLPGRS
+157 SGQMSSIREVLPGRP

-178 EGRINPWDITQEQF
+178 QDRFDPWQIAKEQF
-192 TDMILNKPCSITKA
+192 VEQILKKPCSVAKA
-206 IYTTL
+206 IYTSL
-211 IGFSPVIATEI
+211 VGFSPIIATEL
-222 AYRAGL
+222 AYRSGL
-228 DADLSTAALF
+228 DADDSTAALT
-238 QEDAIR
+238 QADVER
-244 LYEQIKTILQALN
+244 LYDVFRSLLQDLSDGN
-257 QQAFSYH
+257 FSYG
-264 IYYDPITGAPK
+264 IYYDPVTGAPK
-275 EFSPLPLSIY
+275 EFAPIPLTIY
-285 SDMECREYDSM
+285 SDMEYKTFSSI
-296 SEVLESFY
+296 SEVLEAFY
-304 AERNKHTVIH
+304 AQRNKHTVIH

-323 VSVHLERD
+323 VSIHLERD
-331 RKKYQLQKK
+331 RKKYLLQKK

-357 LHTYGYSATP
+357 LHTYGYAASP
-367 GAKSMEVTNYY
+367 GDKSIEVTNYY
-378 TNEPLTIPLD
+378 TNEPFVIPLD
-388 PTLDAMDNAK
+388 PTLDAMENAK
-398 KYFDKYAKLKRTS
+398 KYFDKYAKLKRTGN
-411 DALSSYIVETEN
+411 ALSSYILETEN
-423 EIHHLESIE
+423 EIKHLESIE
-432 TSLAIAETEGDLAA
+432 TSLSIAETEGDLAA

-452 EFGFIKKHYGK
+452 EYGFIKKHSGK
-463 KKNRIPKS
+463 KTNRISKS

-476 IDDNGFHIYV
+476 VDDNGFHIYV

-519 VKAENQ
+519 VKSENK
-525 ELPDSTYEYAA
+525 EMPDSTYEYAA
-536 ALAAY
+536 SLAAY
-541 YSSGREN
+541 YSSGRDN

-582 TPSLAHVTLISDK
+582 TPSLAHVTLVSDK

>member
-1 MIKDRQ
+1 
-7 KEILMAFDGITTNC
+7 MAFDGITTNC
-21 IMQELKQMLVGQ
+21 IMQELNHLLAGQ

-48 TFKGV
+48 TFKALNEGS
-53 TTKNNR
+53 NR

-67 LPFLYMTQT
+67 LPFLYMTKE
-76 NKTSPMTAPN
+76 NKTSPLNAPN

-100 TDVTQ
+100 SAISQ

-111 ICFTIEHLDEMGDP
+111 LCFTIEHLDEMGDP

-140 IIFCDDKHMIID
+140 IIFCDKDGQIID

-157 SGQMSSIREVLPGRS
+157 SGQMSSIREVFPGRP

-178 EGRINPWDITQEQF
+178 QDRFDPWQIAKEQF
-192 TDMILNKPCSITKA
+192 VEQILKKPCSVAKA
-206 IYTTL
+206 IYTSL
-211 IGFSPVIATEI
+211 VGFSPIIATEL
-222 AYRAGL
+222 AYRSGL
-228 DADLSTAALF
+228 DADDSTAALT
-238 QEDAIR
+238 QADVER
-244 LYEQIKTILQALN
+244 LYDVFRSLLQDLSDGN
-257 QQAFSYH
+257 FSYG
-264 IYYDPITGAPK
+264 IYYDPVTGAPK
-275 EFSPLPLSIY
+275 EFAPIPLTIY
-285 SDMECREYDSM
+285 SDMEYKTFSSI
-296 SEVLESFY
+296 SEVLEAFY
-304 AERNKHTVIH
+304 AQRNKHTVIH

-323 VSVHLERD
+323 VSIHLERD
-331 RKKYQLQKK
+331 RKKYLLQKK

-357 LHTYGYSATP
+357 LHTYGYAASP
-367 GAKSMEVTNYY
+367 GDKSIEVTNYY
-378 TNEPLTIPLD
+378 TNEPFVIPLD
-388 PTLDAMDNAK
+388 PTLDAMENAK
-398 KYFDKYAKLKRTS
+398 KYFDKYAKLKRTGN
-411 DALSSYIVETEN
+411 ALSSYILETEN
-423 EIHHLESIE
+423 EIKHLESIE
-432 TSLAIAETEGDLAA
+432 TSLSIAETEGDLAA

-452 EFGFIKKHYGK
+452 EYGFIKKHSGK
-463 KKNRIPKS
+463 KTNRISKS

-476 IDDNGFHIYV
+476 VDDNGFHIYV

-519 VKAENQ
+519 VKSENK

-541 YSSGREN
+541 YSSGRDN

-582 TPSLAHVTLISDK
+582 TPSLAHVTLVSDK

>member
-1 MIKDRQ
+1 
-7 KEILMAFDGITTNC
+7 MAFDGITTNC
-21 IMQELKQMLVGQ
+21 IMQELNHLLAGQ

-48 TFKGV
+48 TFKALNEGS
-53 TTKNNR
+53 NR

-67 LPFLYMTQT
+67 LPFLYMTKE
-76 NKTSPMTAPN
+76 NKTSPLNAPN

-100 TDVTQ
+100 SAISQ

-111 ICFTIEHLDEMGDP
+111 LCFTIEHLDEMGDP

-140 IIFCDDKHMIID
+140 IIFCDKDGQIID

-157 SGQMSSIREVLPGRS
+157 SGQMSSIREVLPGRP

-178 EGRINPWDITQEQF
+178 QDRFDPWQIAKEQF
-192 TDMILNKPCSITKA
+192 VEQILKKPCSVAKA
-206 IYTTL
+206 IYTSL
-211 IGFSPVIATEI
+211 VGFSPIIATEL
-222 AYRAGL
+222 AYRSGL
-228 DADLSTAALF
+228 DADDSTAALT
-238 QEDAIR
+238 QADVER
-244 LYEQIKTILQALN
+244 LYDVFRSLLQDLSDGN
-257 QQAFSYH
+257 FSYG
-264 IYYDPITGAPK
+264 IYYDPVTGAPK
-275 EFSPLPLSIY
+275 EFAPIPLTIY
-285 SDMECREYDSM
+285 SDMEYKTFSSI
-296 SEVLESFY
+296 SEVLEAFY
-304 AERNKHTVIH
+304 AQRNKHTVIH

-323 VSVHLERD
+323 VSIHLERD
-331 RKKYQLQKK
+331 RKKYLLQKK

-357 LHTYGYSATP
+357 LHTYGYAASP
-367 GAKSMEVTNYY
+367 GDKSIEVTNYY
-378 TNEPLTIPLD
+378 TNEPFVIPLD
-388 PTLDAMDNAK
+388 PTLDAMENAK
-398 KYFDKYAKLKRTS
+398 KYFDKYAKLKRTGE
-411 DALSSYIVETEN
+411 ALSSYILETEN
-423 EIHHLESIE
+423 EIKHLESIE
-432 TSLAIAETEGDLAA
+432 TSLSIAETEGDLAA

-452 EFGFIKKHYGK
+452 EYGFIKKHSGK
-463 KKNRIPKS
+463 KTNRISKS

-476 IDDNGFHIYV
+476 VDDNGFHIYV

-505 WWFHAKQMTGSHVI
+505 WWFHVKQMTGSHVI
-519 VKAENQ
+519 VKSENK

-541 YSSGREN
+541 YSSGRDN

-582 TPSLAHVTLISDK
+582 TPSLAHVTLVSDK

>member
-1 MIKDRQ
+1 
-7 KEILMAFDGITTNC
+7 MAFDGITTNC
-21 IMQELKQMLVGQ
+21 IMQELNHLLAGQ

-48 TFKGV
+48 TFKALNEGS
-53 TTKNNR
+53 NR

-67 LPFLYMTQT
+67 LPFLYMTKE
-76 NKTSPMTAPN
+76 NKTSPLNAPN

-100 TDVTQ
+100 SAISQ

-111 ICFTIEHLDEMGDP
+111 LCFTIEHLDEMGDP

-140 IIFCDDKHMIID
+140 IIFCDKDGQIID

-157 SGQMSSIREVLPGRS
+157 SGQMSSIREVLPGRP

-178 EGRINPWDITQEQF
+178 QDRFDPWQIAKEQF
-192 TDMILNKPCSITKA
+192 VEQILKKPCSVAKA
-206 IYTTL
+206 IYTSL
-211 IGFSPVIATEI
+211 VGFSPIIATEL
-222 AYRAGL
+222 AYRSGL
-228 DADLSTAALF
+228 DADDSTAALT
-238 QEDAIR
+238 QADVER
-244 LYEQIKTILQALN
+244 LYDVFRSLLQALSDGN
-257 QQAFSYH
+257 FSYG
-264 IYYDPITGAPK
+264 IYYDPVTGAPK
-275 EFSPLPLSIY
+275 EFAPIPLTIY
-285 SDMECREYDSM
+285 SDMEYKTFSSI
-296 SEVLESFY
+296 SEVLEAFY
-304 AERNKHTVIH
+304 AQRNKHTVIH

-323 VSVHLERD
+323 VSIHLERD
-331 RKKYQLQKK
+331 RKKYLLQKK

-357 LHTYGYSATP
+357 LHTYGYAASP
-367 GAKSMEVTNYY
+367 GDKSIEVTNYY
-378 TNEPLTIPLD
+378 TNEPFVIPLD
-388 PTLDAMDNAK
+388 PTLDAMENAK
-398 KYFDKYAKLKRTS
+398 KYFDKYAKLKRTGN
-411 DALSSYIVETEN
+411 ALSSYILETEN
-423 EIHHLESIE
+423 EIKHLESIE
-432 TSLAIAETEGDLAA
+432 TSLSIAETEGDLAA

-452 EFGFIKKHYGK
+452 EYGFIKKHSGK
-463 KKNRIPKS
+463 KTNRISKS

-476 IDDNGFHIYV
+476 VDDNGFHIYV

-505 WWFHAKQMTGSHVI
+505 WWFHVKQMTGSHVI
-519 VKAENQ
+519 VKSENK

-541 YSSGREN
+541 YSSGRDN

-582 TPSLAHVTLISDK
+582 TPSLAHVTLVSDK

>member
-1 MIKDRQ
+1 
-7 KEILMAFDGITTNC
+7 MAFDGITTNC
-21 IMQELKQMLVGQ
+21 IMQELNHLLAGQ

-48 TFKGV
+48 TFKALNEGS
-53 TTKNNR
+53 NR

-67 LPFLYMTQT
+67 LPFLYMTKE
-76 NKTSPMTAPN
+76 NKTSPLNAPN

-100 TDVTQ
+100 SAISQ

-111 ICFTIEHLDEMGDP
+111 LCFTIEHLDEMGDP

-140 IIFCDDKHMIID
+140 IIFCDKDGQIID

-157 SGQMSSIREVLPGRS
+157 SGQMSSIREVLPGRP

-178 EGRINPWDITQEQF
+178 QDRFDPWQIAKEQF
-192 TDMILNKPCSITKA
+192 VEQILKKPCSVAKA
-206 IYTTL
+206 IYTSL
-211 IGFSPVIATEI
+211 VGFSPIIATEL
-222 AYRAGL
+222 AYRSGL
-228 DADLSTAALF
+228 DADDSTAALT
-238 QEDAIR
+238 QADVER
-244 LYEQIKTILQALN
+244 LYDVFRSLLQDLSDGN
-257 QQAFSYH
+257 FSYG
-264 IYYDPITGAPK
+264 IYYDPVTGAPK
-275 EFSPLPLSIY
+275 EFAPIPLTIY
-285 SDMECREYDSM
+285 SDMEYKTFSSI
-296 SEVLESFY
+296 SEVLEAFY
-304 AERNKHTVIH
+304 AQRNKHTVIH

-323 VSVHLERD
+323 VSIHLERD
-331 RKKYQLQKK
+331 RKKYLLQKK

-357 LHTYGYSATP
+357 LHTYGYAASP
-367 GAKSMEVTNYY
+367 VDKSIEVTNYY
-378 TNEPLTIPLD
+378 TNEPFVIPLD
-388 PTLDAMDNAK
+388 PTLDAMENAK
-398 KYFDKYAKLKRTS
+398 KYFDKYAKLKRTGN
-411 DALSSYIVETEN
+411 ALSSYILETEN
-423 EIHHLESIE
+423 EIKHLESIE
-432 TSLAIAETEGDLAA
+432 TSLSIAETEGDLAA

-452 EFGFIKKHYGK
+452 EYGFIKKHSGK
-463 KKNRIPKS
+463 KTNRISKS

-476 IDDNGFHIYV
+476 VDDNGFHIYV

-519 VKAENQ
+519 VKSENK

-541 YSSGREN
+541 YSSGRDN

-582 TPSLAHVTLISDK
+582 TPSLAHVTLVSDK

>member
-1 MIKDRQ
+1 
-7 KEILMAFDGITTNC
+7 MAFDGITTNC
-21 IMQELKQMLVGQ
+21 IMQELNHLLAGQ

-48 TFKGV
+48 TFKALNEGS
-53 TTKNNR
+53 NR

-67 LPFLYMTQT
+67 LPFLYMTKE
-76 NKTSPMTAPN
+76 NKTSPLNAPN

-100 TDVTQ
+100 SAISQ

-111 ICFTIEHLDEMGDP
+111 LCFTIEHLDEMGDP

-140 IIFCDDKHMIID
+140 IIFCDKDGQIID

-157 SGQMSSIREVLPGRS
+157 SGQMSSIREVLPGRP

-178 EGRINPWDITQEQF
+178 QDRFDPWQIAKEQF
-192 TDMILNKPCSITKA
+192 VEQILKKPCSVTKA
-206 IYTTL
+206 IYTSL
-211 IGFSPVIATEI
+211 VGFSPIIATEL
-222 AYRAGL
+222 AYRSGL
-228 DADLSTAALF
+228 DADDSTAALT
-238 QEDAIR
+238 QADAER
-244 LYEQIKTILQALN
+244 LYDVFRSLLQDLSDGN
-257 QQAFSYH
+257 FSYG
-264 IYYDPITGAPK
+264 IYYDPVTGAPK
-275 EFSPLPLSIY
+275 EFAPIPLTIY
-285 SDMECREYDSM
+285 SDMEYKTFSSI
-296 SEVLESFY
+296 SEVLEAFY
-304 AERNKHTVIH
+304 AQRNKHTVIH

-323 VSVHLERD
+323 VSIHLERD
-331 RKKYQLQKK
+331 RKKYLLQKK

-357 LHTYGYSATP
+357 LHTYGYAASP
-367 GAKSMEVTNYY
+367 GDKSIEVTNYY
-378 TNEPLTIPLD
+378 TNEPFVIPLD
-388 PTLDAMDNAK
+388 PTLDAMENAK
-398 KYFDKYAKLKRTS
+398 KYFDKYAKLKRTGN
-411 DALSSYIVETEN
+411 ALSSYILETEN
-423 EIHHLESIE
+423 EIKHLESIE
-432 TSLAIAETEGDLAA
+432 TSLSIAETEGDLAA

-452 EFGFIKKHYGK
+452 EYGFIKKHSGK
-463 KKNRIPKS
+463 KTNRISKS

-476 IDDNGFHIYV
+476 VDDNGFHIYV

-519 VKAENQ
+519 VKSENK

-541 YSSGREN
+541 YSSGRDN

-582 TPSLAHVTLISDK
+582 TPSLAHVTLVSDK

>member
-1 MIKDRQ
+1 
-7 KEILMAFDGITTNC
+7 MAFDGITTNC
-21 IMQELKQMLVGQ
+21 IMQELNHLLAGQ

-48 TFKGV
+48 TFKALNEGS
-53 TTKNNR
+53 NR

-67 LPFLYMTQT
+67 LPFLYMTKE
-76 NKTSPMTAPN
+76 NKTSPLNAPN

-100 TDVTQ
+100 NAISQ

-111 ICFTIEHLDEMGDP
+111 LCFTIEHLDEMGDP

-140 IIFCDDKHMIID
+140 IIFCDKDGQIID

-157 SGQMSSIREVLPGRS
+157 SGQMSSIREVLPGRP

-178 EGRINPWDITQEQF
+178 QDRFDPWQIAKEQF
-192 TDMILNKPCSITKA
+192 VEQILKKPCSVAKA
-206 IYTTL
+206 IYTSL
-211 IGFSPVIATEI
+211 VGFSPIIATEL
-222 AYRAGL
+222 AYRSGL
-228 DADLSTAALF
+228 DADDSTAALT
-238 QEDAIR
+238 QADVER
-244 LYEQIKTILQALN
+244 LYDVFRSLLQDLSDGN
-257 QQAFSYH
+257 FSYG
-264 IYYDPITGAPK
+264 IYYDPVTGAPK
-275 EFSPLPLSIY
+275 EFAPIPLTIY
-285 SDMECREYDSM
+285 SDMEYKTFSSI
-296 SEVLESFY
+296 SEVLEAFY
-304 AERNKHTVIH
+304 AQRNKHTVIH

-323 VSVHLERD
+323 VSIHLERD
-331 RKKYQLQKK
+331 RKKYLLQKK

-357 LHTYGYSATP
+357 LHTYGYAASP
-367 GAKSMEVTNYY
+367 GDKSIEVTNYY
-378 TNEPLTIPLD
+378 TNEPFVIPLD
-388 PTLDAMDNAK
+388 PTLDAMENAK
-398 KYFDKYAKLKRTS
+398 KYFDKYAKLKRTGN
-411 DALSSYIVETEN
+411 ALSSYILETEN
-423 EIHHLESIE
+423 EIKHLESIE
-432 TSLAIAETEGDLAA
+432 TSLSIAETEGDLAA

-452 EFGFIKKHYGK
+452 EYGFIKKHSGK
-463 KKNRIPKS
+463 KMNRISKS

-476 IDDNGFHIYV
+476 VDDNGFHIYV

-519 VKAENQ
+519 VKSESK

-541 YSSGREN
+541 YSSGRDN

-582 TPSLAHVTLISDK
+582 TPSLAHVTLVSDK

>member
-1 MIKDRQ
+1 
-7 KEILMAFDGITTNC
+7 MAFDGITTNC
-21 IMQELKQMLVGQ
+21 IMQELNHLLAGQ

-48 TFKGV
+48 TFKALNEGS
-53 TTKNNR
+53 NR

-67 LPFLYMTQT
+67 LPFLYMTKE
-76 NKTSPMTAPN
+76 NKTSPLNAPN

-100 TDVTQ
+100 SAISQ

-111 ICFTIEHLDEMGDP
+111 LCFTIEHLDEMGDP

-140 IIFCDDKHMIID
+140 IIFCDKDGQIID

-157 SGQMSSIREVLPGRS
+157 SGQMSSIREVLPGRP

-178 EGRINPWDITQEQF
+178 QDRFDPWQIAKEQF
-192 TDMILNKPCSITKA
+192 VEQILKKPCSVAKA
-206 IYTTL
+206 IYTSL
-211 IGFSPVIATEI
+211 VGFSPIIATEL
-222 AYRAGL
+222 AYRSGL
-228 DADLSTAALF
+228 DADDSTAALT
-238 QEDAIR
+238 QADVER
-244 LYEQIKTILQALN
+244 LYDVFRSLLQDLSDGN
-257 QQAFSYH
+257 FSYG
-264 IYYDPITGAPK
+264 IYCDPVTGAPK
-275 EFSPLPLSIY
+275 EFAPIPLTIY
-285 SDMECREYDSM
+285 SDMEYKTFSSI
-296 SEVLESFY
+296 SEVLEAFY
-304 AERNKHTVIH
+304 AQRNKHTVIH

-323 VSVHLERD
+323 VSIHLERD
-331 RKKYQLQKK
+331 RKKYLLQKK

-357 LHTYGYSATP
+357 LHTYGYAASP
-367 GAKSMEVTNYY
+367 GDKSIEVTNYY
-378 TNEPLTIPLD
+378 TNEPFVIPLD
-388 PTLDAMDNAK
+388 PTLDAMENAK
-398 KYFDKYAKLKRTS
+398 KYFDKYAKLKRTGN
-411 DALSSYIVETEN
+411 ALSSYILETEN
-423 EIHHLESIE
+423 EIKHLESIE
-432 TSLAIAETEGDLAA
+432 TSLSIAETEGDLAA

-452 EFGFIKKHYGK
+452 EYGFIKKHSGK
-463 KKNRIPKS
+463 KTNRISKS

-476 IDDNGFHIYV
+476 VDDNGFHIYV

-519 VKAENQ
+519 VKSENK

-541 YSSGREN
+541 YSSGRDN

-582 TPSLAHVTLISDK
+582 TPSLAHVTLVSDK

>member
-1 MIKDRQ
+1 
-7 KEILMAFDGITTNC
+7 MAFDGITTNC
-21 IMQELKQMLVGQ
+21 IMQELNHLLAGQ

-48 TFKGV
+48 TFKALNEGS
-53 TTKNNR
+53 NR

-67 LPFLYMTQT
+67 LPFLYMTKE
-76 NKTSPMTAPN
+76 NKTSPLNAPN

-100 TDVTQ
+100 SAISQ

-111 ICFTIEHLDEMGDP
+111 LCFTIEHLDEMGDP

-140 IIFCDDKHMIID
+140 IIFCDKDGQIID

-157 SGQMSSIREVLPGRS
+157 SGQMSSIREVLPGRP

-178 EGRINPWDITQEQF
+178 QDRFDPWQIAKEQF
-192 TDMILNKPCSITKA
+192 VEQILKKPCSVTKA
-206 IYTTL
+206 IYTSL
-211 IGFSPVIATEI
+211 VGFSPIIATEL
-222 AYRAGL
+222 AYRSGL
-228 DADLSTAALF
+228 DADDSTAALA
-238 QEDAIR
+238 QADVER
-244 LYEQIKTILQALN
+244 LYDVFRSLLQDLSDGN
-257 QQAFSYH
+257 FSYG
-264 IYYDPITGAPK
+264 IYYDPVTGAPK
-275 EFSPLPLSIY
+275 EFAPIPLTIY
-285 SDMECREYDSM
+285 SDMEYKTFSSI
-296 SEVLESFY
+296 SEVLEAFY
-304 AERNKHTVIH
+304 AQRNKHTVIH

-323 VSVHLERD
+323 VSIHLERD
-331 RKKYQLQKK
+331 RKKYLLQKK

-357 LHTYGYSATP
+357 LHTYGYAASP
-367 GAKSMEVTNYY
+367 GDKSIEVTNYY
-378 TNEPLTIPLD
+378 TNKPFVIPLD
-388 PTLDAMDNAK
+388 PTLDAMENAK
-398 KYFDKYAKLKRTS
+398 KYFDKYAKLKRTG
-411 DALSSYIVETEN
+411 DALSSYILETEN
-423 EIHHLESIE
+423 EIKHLESIE
-432 TSLAIAETEGDLAA
+432 TSLSIAETEGDLAA

-452 EFGFIKKHYGK
+452 EYGFIKKHSGK
-463 KKNRIPKS
+463 KTNRISKS

-476 IDDNGFHIYV
+476 VDDNGFHIYV

-519 VKAENQ
+519 VKSENK

-541 YSSGREN
+541 YSSGRDN

-582 TPSLAHVTLISDK
+582 TPSLAHVTLVSDK

>member
-1 MIKDRQ
+1 
-7 KEILMAFDGITTNC
+7 MAFDGITTNC
-21 IMQELKQMLVGQ
+21 IMQELNHLLAGQ

-48 TFKGV
+48 TFKALNEGS
-53 TTKNNR
+53 NR

-67 LPFLYMTQT
+67 LPFLYMTKE
-76 NKTSPMTAPN
+76 NKTSPLNAPN

-100 TDVTQ
+100 SAISQ

-111 ICFTIEHLDEMGDP
+111 LCFTIEHLDEMGDP

-140 IIFCDDKHMIID
+140 IIFCDKDGQIID
-152 SIKHV
+152 SVKHV
-157 SGQMSSIREVLPGRS
+157 SGQMSSIREVLPGRP

-178 EGRINPWDITQEQF
+178 QDRFDPWQIAKEQF
-192 TDMILNKPCSITKA
+192 VEQILKKPCSVAKA
-206 IYTTL
+206 IYTSL
-211 IGFSPVIATEI
+211 VGFSPIIATEL
-222 AYRAGL
+222 AYRSGL
-228 DADLSTAALF
+228 DADDSTAALT
-238 QEDAIR
+238 QADVER
-244 LYEQIKTILQALN
+244 LYDVFRSLLQDLSDGN
-257 QQAFSYH
+257 FSYG
-264 IYYDPITGAPK
+264 IYYDPVTGAPK
-275 EFSPLPLSIY
+275 EFAPIPLTIY
-285 SDMECREYDSM
+285 SDMEYKTFSSI
-296 SEVLESFY
+296 SEVLEAFY
-304 AERNKHTVIH
+304 AQRNKHTVIH

-323 VSVHLERD
+323 VSIHLERD
-331 RKKYQLQKK
+331 RKKYLLQKK

-357 LHTYGYSATP
+357 LHTYGYAASP
-367 GAKSMEVTNYY
+367 GDKSIEVTNYY
-378 TNEPLTIPLD
+378 TNEPFVIPLD
-388 PTLDAMDNAK
+388 PTLDAMENAK
-398 KYFDKYAKLKRTS
+398 KYFDKYAKLKRTGN
-411 DALSSYIVETEN
+411 ALSSYILETEN
-423 EIHHLESIE
+423 EIKHLESIE
-432 TSLAIAETEGDLAA
+432 TSLSIAETEGDLAA

-452 EFGFIKKHYGK
+452 EYGFIKKHSGK
-463 KKNRIPKS
+463 KTNRISKS

-476 IDDNGFHIYV
+476 VDDNGFHIYV

-505 WWFHAKQMTGSHVI
+505 WWFHVKQMTGSHVI
-519 VKAENQ
+519 VKSENK

-541 YSSGREN
+541 YSSGRDN

-582 TPSLAHVTLISDK
+582 TPSLAHVTLVSDK

>member
-1 MIKDRQ
+1 
-7 KEILMAFDGITTNC
+7 MAFDGITTNC
-21 IMQELKQMLVGQ
+21 IMQELNHLLAGQ

-48 TFKGV
+48 TFKALNEGS
-53 TTKNNR
+53 NR

-67 LPFLYMTQT
+67 LPFLYMTKE
-76 NKTSPMTAPN
+76 NKTSPLNAPN

-100 TDVTQ
+100 SAISQ

-111 ICFTIEHLDEMGDP
+111 LCFTIEHLDEMGDP

-140 IIFCDDKHMIID
+140 IIFCDKDGQIID

-157 SGQMSSIREVLPGRS
+157 SGQMSSIREVLPGRP

-178 EGRINPWDITQEQF
+178 QDHFDPWQIAKEQF
-192 TDMILNKPCSITKA
+192 VEQILKKPCSVAKA
-206 IYTTL
+206 IYTSL
-211 IGFSPVIATEI
+211 VGFSPIIATEL
-222 AYRAGL
+222 AYRSGL
-228 DADLSTAALF
+228 DADDSTAALT
-238 QEDAIR
+238 QADVER
-244 LYEQIKTILQALN
+244 LYDVFRSLLQDLSDGN
-257 QQAFSYH
+257 FSYG
-264 IYYDPITGAPK
+264 IYYDPVTGAPK
-275 EFSPLPLSIY
+275 EFAPIPLTIY
-285 SDMECREYDSM
+285 SDMEYKTFSSI
-296 SEVLESFY
+296 SEVLEAFY
-304 AERNKHTVIH
+304 AQRNKHTVIH

-323 VSVHLERD
+323 VSIHLERD
-331 RKKYQLQKK
+331 RKKYLLQKK

-357 LHTYGYSATP
+357 LHTYGYAASP
-367 GAKSMEVTNYY
+367 GDKSIEVTNYY
-378 TNEPLTIPLD
+378 TNEPFVIPLD
-388 PTLDAMDNAK
+388 PTLDAMENAK
-398 KYFDKYAKLKRTS
+398 KYFDKYAKLKRTGN
-411 DALSSYIVETEN
+411 ALSSYILETEN
-423 EIHHLESIE
+423 EIKHLESIE
-432 TSLAIAETEGDLAA
+432 TSLSIAETEGDLAA

-452 EFGFIKKHYGK
+452 EYGFIKKHSGK
-463 KKNRIPKS
+463 KTNRISKS

-476 IDDNGFHIYV
+476 VDDNGFHIYV

-519 VKAENQ
+519 VKSENK

-541 YSSGREN
+541 YSSGRDN

-582 TPSLAHVTLISDK
+582 TPSLAHVTLVSDK

>member
-1 MIKDRQ
+1 
-7 KEILMAFDGITTNC
+7 MAFDGITTNC
-21 IMQELKQMLVGQ
+21 IMQELNHLLAGQ

-48 TFKGV
+48 TFKALNEGS
-53 TTKNNR
+53 NR

-67 LPFLYMTQT
+67 LPFLYMTKE
-76 NKTSPMTAPN
+76 NKTSPLNAPN

-100 TDVTQ
+100 SAISQ

-111 ICFTIEHLDEMGDP
+111 LCFTIEHLDEMGDP

-140 IIFCDDKHMIID
+140 IIFCDKDGQIID

-157 SGQMSSIREVLPGRS
+157 SGQMSSIREVLPGRP

-178 EGRINPWDITQEQF
+178 QDRFDPWQIAKEQF
-192 TDMILNKPCSITKA
+192 VEQILKKPCSVTKA
-206 IYTTL
+206 IYTSL
-211 IGFSPVIATEI
+211 VGFSPIIATEL
-222 AYRAGL
+222 AYRSGL
-228 DADLSTAALF
+228 DADDSTAALA
-238 QEDAIR
+238 QADVER
-244 LYEQIKTILQALN
+244 LYDVFRSLLQDLSDGN
-257 QQAFSYH
+257 FSYG
-264 IYYDPITGAPK
+264 IYYDPVTGAPK
-275 EFSPLPLSIY
+275 EFAPIPLTIY
-285 SDMECREYDSM
+285 SDMEYKTFSSI
-296 SEVLESFY
+296 SEALEAFY
-304 AERNKHTVIH
+304 AQRNKHTVIH

-323 VSVHLERD
+323 VSIHLERD
-331 RKKYQLQKK
+331 RKKYLLQKK

-357 LHTYGYSATP
+357 LHTYGYAASP
-367 GAKSMEVTNYY
+367 GDKSIEVTNYY
-378 TNEPLTIPLD
+378 TNEPFVIPLD
-388 PTLDAMDNAK
+388 PTLDAMENAK
-398 KYFDKYAKLKRTS
+398 KYFDKYAKLKRTG
-411 DALSSYIVETEN
+411 DALSSYILETEN
-423 EIHHLESIE
+423 EIKHLESIE
-432 TSLAIAETEGDLAA
+432 TSLSIAETEGDLAA

-452 EFGFIKKHYGK
+452 EYGFIKKHSGK
-463 KKNRIPKS
+463 KTNRISKS

-476 IDDNGFHIYV
+476 VDDNGFHIYV

-519 VKAENQ
+519 VKSENK

-541 YSSGREN
+541 YSSGRDN

-582 TPSLAHVTLISDK
+582 TPSLAHVTLVSDK

>member
-1 MIKDRQ
+1 
-7 KEILMAFDGITTNC
+7 MAFDGITTNC
-21 IMQELKQMLVGQ
+21 IMQELNHLLAGQ

-48 TFKGV
+48 TFKALNEGS
-53 TTKNNR
+53 NR

-67 LPFLYMTQT
+67 LPFLYMTKE
-76 NKTSPMTAPN
+76 NKTSPLNAPN

-100 TDVTQ
+100 SAISQ

-111 ICFTIEHLDEMGDP
+111 LCFTIEHLDEMGDS

-140 IIFCDDKHMIID
+140 IIFCDKDGQIID

-157 SGQMSSIREVLPGRS
+157 SGQMSSIREVLPGRP

-178 EGRINPWDITQEQF
+178 QDRFDPWQIAKEQF
-192 TDMILNKPCSITKA
+192 VEQILKKPCSVAKA
-206 IYTTL
+206 IYTSL
-211 IGFSPVIATEI
+211 VGFSPIIATEL
-222 AYRAGL
+222 AYRSGL
-228 DADLSTAALF
+228 DADDSTAALT
-238 QEDAIR
+238 QADVER
-244 LYEQIKTILQALN
+244 LYDVFRSLLQDLSDRN
-257 QQAFSYH
+257 FSYG
-264 IYYDPITGAPK
+264 IYYDPVTGAPK
-275 EFSPLPLSIY
+275 EFAPIPLTIY
-285 SDMECREYDSM
+285 SDMEYKTFSSI
-296 SEVLESFY
+296 SEVLEAFY
-304 AERNKHTVIH
+304 AQRNKHTVIH

-323 VSVHLERD
+323 VSIHLERD
-331 RKKYQLQKK
+331 RKKYLLQKK

-357 LHTYGYSATP
+357 LHTYGYAASP
-367 GAKSMEVTNYY
+367 GDKSIEVTNYY
-378 TNEPLTIPLD
+378 TNKPFVIPLD
-388 PTLDAMDNAK
+388 PTLDAMENAK
-398 KYFDKYAKLKRTS
+398 KYFDKYAKLKRTGN
-411 DALSSYIVETEN
+411 ALSSYILETEN
-423 EIHHLESIE
+423 EIKHLESIE
-432 TSLAIAETEGDLAA
+432 TSLSIAETEGDLAA

-452 EFGFIKKHYGK
+452 EYGFIKKHSGK
-463 KKNRIPKS
+463 KTNRISKS

-476 IDDNGFHIYV
+476 VDDNGFHIYV

-519 VKAENQ
+519 VKSENK

-541 YSSGREN
+541 YSSGRDN

-582 TPSLAHVTLISDK
+582 TPSLAHVTLVSDK

>member
-1 MIKDRQ
+1 
-7 KEILMAFDGITTNC
+7 MAFDGITTNC
-21 IMQELKQMLVGQ
+21 IMQELNHLLAGQ

-48 TFKGV
+48 TFKALNEGS
-53 TTKNNR
+53 NR

-67 LPFLYMTQT
+67 LPFLYMTKE
-76 NKTSPMTAPN
+76 NKTSPLNAPN

-100 TDVTQ
+100 SAISQ

-111 ICFTIEHLDEMGDP
+111 LCFTIEHLDEMGDP

-140 IIFCDDKHMIID
+140 IIFCDKDGQIID

-157 SGQMSSIREVLPGRS
+157 SGQMSSIREVLPGRP

-178 EGRINPWDITQEQF
+178 QDRFDPWQIAKEQF
-192 TDMILNKPCSITKA
+192 VEQILKKPCSVAKA
-206 IYTTL
+206 IYTSL
-211 IGFSPVIATEI
+211 VGFSPIIATEL
-222 AYRAGL
+222 AYRSGL
-228 DADLSTAALF
+228 DADDSTAALT
-238 QEDAIR
+238 QADVER
-244 LYEQIKTILQALN
+244 LYDVFRSLLQDLSDGN
-257 QQAFSYH
+257 FSYG
-264 IYYDPITGAPK
+264 IYYDPVTGAPK
-275 EFSPLPLSIY
+275 EFAPIPLTIY
-285 SDMECREYDSM
+285 SDMEYKKFSSI
-296 SEVLESFY
+296 SEVLEAFY
-304 AERNKHTVIH
+304 AQRNKHTVIH

-323 VSVHLERD
+323 VSIHLERD
-331 RKKYQLQKK
+331 RKKYLLQKK

-357 LHTYGYSATP
+357 LHTYGYAASP
-367 GAKSMEVTNYY
+367 GDKSIEVTNYY
-378 TNEPLTIPLD
+378 TNEPFVIPLD
-388 PTLDAMDNAK
+388 PTLDAMENAK
-398 KYFDKYAKLKRTS
+398 KYFDKYAKLKRTGE
-411 DALSSYIVETEN
+411 ALSSYILETEN
-423 EIHHLESIE
+423 EIKHLESIE
-432 TSLAIAETEGDLAA
+432 TSLSIAETEGDLAA

-452 EFGFIKKHYGK
+452 EYGFIKKHSGK
-463 KKNRIPKS
+463 KTNRISKS

-476 IDDNGFHIYV
+476 VDDNGFHIYV

-519 VKAENQ
+519 VKSENK

-541 YSSGREN
+541 YSSGRDN

-582 TPSLAHVTLISDK
+582 TPSLAHVTLVSDK

>member
-1 MIKDRQ
+1 
-7 KEILMAFDGITTNC
+7 MAFDGITTNC
-21 IMQELKQMLVGQ
+21 IMQELNHLLAGQ

-48 TFKGV
+48 TFKALNEGS
-53 TTKNNR
+53 NR

-67 LPFLYMTQT
+67 LPFLYMTKE
-76 NKTSPMTAPN
+76 NKTSPLNAPN

-100 TDVTQ
+100 SAISQ

-111 ICFTIEHLDEMGDP
+111 LCFTIEHLDEMGDP

-140 IIFCDDKHMIID
+140 IIFCDKDGQIID

-157 SGQMSSIREVLPGRS
+157 SGQMSSIREVLPGRP

-178 EGRINPWDITQEQF
+178 QDRFDPWQIAKEQF
-192 TDMILNKPCSITKA
+192 VEQILKKPCSVTKA
-206 IYTTL
+206 IYTSL
-211 IGFSPVIATEI
+211 VGFSPIIATEL
-222 AYRAGL
+222 AYRSGL
-228 DADLSTAALF
+228 DADDSTAALA
-238 QEDAIR
+238 QADVER
-244 LYEQIKTILQALN
+244 LYDVFRSLLQDLSDGN
-257 QQAFSYH
+257 FSYG
-264 IYYDPITGAPK
+264 IYYDPVTGAPK
-275 EFSPLPLSIY
+275 EFAPIPLTIY
-285 SDMECREYDSM
+285 SDMEYKTFSSI
-296 SEVLESFY
+296 SEVLEAFY
-304 AERNKHTVIH
+304 AQRNKHTVIH

-323 VSVHLERD
+323 VSIHLERD
-331 RKKYQLQKK
+331 RKKYLLQKK

-357 LHTYGYSATP
+357 LHTYGYAASP
-367 GAKSMEVTNYY
+367 GDKSIEVTNYY
-378 TNEPLTIPLD
+378 TNEPFVIPLD
-388 PTLDAMDNAK
+388 PTLDAMENAK
-398 KYFDKYAKLKRTS
+398 KYFDKYAKLKRTG
-411 DALSSYIVETEN
+411 DALSSYILETEN
-423 EIHHLESIE
+423 EIKHLESIE
-432 TSLAIAETEGDLAA
+432 TSLSIAETEGDLAA

-452 EFGFIKKHYGK
+452 EYGFIKKHSGK
-463 KKNRIPKS
+463 KTNRISKS

-476 IDDNGFHIYV
+476 VDDNGFHIYV

-519 VKAENQ
+519 VKSENK

-541 YSSGREN
+541 YSSGRDN

-582 TPSLAHVTLISDK
+582 TPSLAHVTLVSDK

>member
-1 MIKDRQ
+1 
-7 KEILMAFDGITTNC
+7 MAFDGITTNC
-21 IMQELKQMLVGQ
+21 IMQELNHLLAGQ

-48 TFKGV
+48 TFKALNEGS
-53 TTKNNR
+53 NR

-67 LPFLYMTQT
+67 LPFLYMTKE
-76 NKTSPMTAPN
+76 NKTSPLNAPN

-100 TDVTQ
+100 NAISQ

-111 ICFTIEHLDEMGDP
+111 LCFTIEHLDEMGDP

-140 IIFCDDKHMIID
+140 IIFCDKDGQIID

-157 SGQMSSIREVLPGRS
+157 SGQMSSIREVLPGRP

-178 EGRINPWDITQEQF
+178 QDRFDPWQIAKEQF
-192 TDMILNKPCSITKA
+192 VEQILKKPCSVAKA
-206 IYTTL
+206 IYTSL
-211 IGFSPVIATEI
+211 VGFSPIIATEL
-222 AYRAGL
+222 AYRSGL
-228 DADLSTAALF
+228 DADDSTAALT
-238 QEDAIR
+238 QADVER
-244 LYEQIKTILQALN
+244 LYDVFRSLLQDLSDGN
-257 QQAFSYH
+257 FSYG
-264 IYYDPITGAPK
+264 IYYDPVTGAPK
-275 EFSPLPLSIY
+275 EFAPIPLTIY
-285 SDMECREYDSM
+285 SDMEYKTFSSI
-296 SEVLESFY
+296 SEVLEAFY
-304 AERNKHTVIH
+304 AQRNKHTVIH

-323 VSVHLERD
+323 VSIHLERD
-331 RKKYQLQKK
+331 RKKYLLQKK

-357 LHTYGYSATP
+357 LHTYGYAASP
-367 GAKSMEVTNYY
+367 GDKSIEVTNYY
-378 TNEPLTIPLD
+378 TNEPFVIPLD
-388 PTLDAMDNAK
+388 PTLDAMENAK
-398 KYFDKYAKLKRTS
+398 KYFDKYAKLKRTGN
-411 DALSSYIVETEN
+411 ALSSYILETEN
-423 EIHHLESIE
+423 EIKHLESIE
-432 TSLAIAETEGDLAA
+432 TSLSIAETEGDLAA

-452 EFGFIKKHYGK
+452 EYGFIKKHSGK
-463 KKNRIPKS
+463 KMNRISKS

-476 IDDNGFHIYV
+476 VDDNGFHIYV

-519 VKAENQ
+519 VKSENK

-541 YSSGREN
+541 YSSGRDN

-582 TPSLAHVTLISDK
+582 TPSLAHVTLVSDK

>member
-1 MIKDRQ
+1 
-7 KEILMAFDGITTNC
+7 MAFDGITTNC
-21 IMQELKQMLVGQ
+21 IMQELNHLLAGQ

-48 TFKGV
+48 TFKALNEGS
-53 TTKNNR
+53 NR

-67 LPFLYMTQT
+67 LPFLYMTKE
-76 NKTSPMTAPN
+76 NKTSPLNAPN

-100 TDVTQ
+100 SAISQ

-111 ICFTIEHLDEMGDP
+111 LCFTIEHLDEMGDP

-140 IIFCDDKHMIID
+140 IIFCDKDGQIID

-157 SGQMSSIREVLPGRS
+157 SGQMSSIREVLPGRP

-178 EGRINPWDITQEQF
+178 QDRFDPWRIAKEQF
-192 TDMILNKPCSITKA
+192 VEQILKKPCSVAKA
-206 IYTTL
+206 IYTSL
-211 IGFSPVIATEI
+211 VGFSPIIATEL
-222 AYRAGL
+222 AYRSGL
-228 DADLSTAALF
+228 DADDSTAALT
-238 QEDAIR
+238 QADVER
-244 LYEQIKTILQALN
+244 LYDVFRSLLQDLSDGN
-257 QQAFSYH
+257 FSYG
-264 IYYDPITGAPK
+264 IYYDPVTGAPK
-275 EFSPLPLSIY
+275 EFAPIPLTIY
-285 SDMECREYDSM
+285 SDMEYKTFSSI
-296 SEVLESFY
+296 SEVLEAFY
-304 AERNKHTVIH
+304 AQRNKHTVIH

-323 VSVHLERD
+323 VSIHLERD
-331 RKKYQLQKK
+331 RKKYLLQKK

-357 LHTYGYSATP
+357 LHTYGYAASP
-367 GAKSMEVTNYY
+367 GDKSIEVTNYY
-378 TNEPLTIPLD
+378 TNEPFVIPLD
-388 PTLDAMDNAK
+388 PTLDAMENAK
-398 KYFDKYAKLKRTS
+398 KYFDKYAKLKRTGN
-411 DALSSYIVETEN
+411 ALSSYILETEN
-423 EIHHLESIE
+423 EIKHLESIE
-432 TSLAIAETEGDLAA
+432 TSLSIAETEGDLAA

-452 EFGFIKKHYGK
+452 EYGFIKKHSGK
-463 KKNRIPKS
+463 KTNRISKS

-476 IDDNGFHIYV
+476 VDDNGFHIYV

-505 WWFHAKQMTGSHVI
+505 WWFHVKQMTGSHVI
-519 VKAENQ
+519 VKSENK

-541 YSSGREN
+541 YSSGRDN

-582 TPSLAHVTLISDK
+582 TPSLAHVTLVSDK